1 MAKNILLARPH
12 PFIVSEMKPFFENAG
27 YEVSKLESS
36 HHLNNNARNSI
47 GAAIS
52 LEVTSSVPESAE
64 EIFVQLRLS
73 SPRVPVL
80 FAAISP
86 LNTLRSS
93 LERLAKIAGI
103 QATILEIDE
112 SNAVSPALGLPDTFL
127 YFSKD
132 DLIDQA
138 KKEIAL
144 TMLKRH
150 FR

>member
-12 PFIVSEMKPFFENAG
+12 PFIVSEMKPFLEHAG
-27 YEVSKLESS
+27 YEVSKLENSQ
-36 HHLNNNARNSI
+36 HLSNHARNSI
-47 GAAIS
+47 GAVIS
-52 LEVTSSVPESAE
+52 LAVTSAIPESAE

-73 SPRVPVL
+73 APRVPVL

-86 LNTLRSS
+86 LSTLRAS

-103 QATILEIDE
+103 QATILEINA
-112 SNAVSPALGLPDTFL
+112 SNAASPALGLPDTFL

-132 DLIDQA
+132 DLIDET